1 MGSKSILV
9 VGGGISGITAA
20 LEASEVGYEVFL
32 LEKRPFLG
40 GRVTQ
45 LNQYFPKL
53 CPPNCGLEMN
63 LKRIKNSPY
72 IKCFTQAEVEGI
84 TGQEGDFT
92 VKVKIAPRFVT
103 NKCTACNKCLEACPA
118 ERSDEFNYGL
128 GTTKAIYLPSM
139 FAFPFKYVIDAQAC
153 QGTKCNKCVD
163 ACPYGAIDL
172 NMQPE
177 SMTLQVG
184 AIIWATGYNPYD
196 LTKLTQ
202 YGGGQFKNVVTNVQ
216 MERLAARNGPTG
228 GQILRPSDGKPVE
241 KIAFVQ
247 CAGSRDENHLP
258 FCSAICCMASLKQAT
273 YVREKHPD
281 AQISIFFIDIRA
293 LGRYEDFY
301 NKVMGL
307 GNITLVKG
315 KVGTITEDAAT
326 KDVTVQAEDQEA
338 GRLISE
344 TFDMVV
350 LATGMDPASKN
361 VSIDLPRTADGF
373 VAESVPGIYGA
384 GCSNRPQDVS
394 GAVQDAT
401 AAALKAIQSVVG
413 R

>member
-9 VGGGISGITAA
+9 VGGGISGVTAA

-32 LEKRPFLG
+32 VEKRPYLG

-63 LKRIKNSPY
+63 FKRIKNSPY
-72 IKCFTQAEVEGI
+72 IKFYTQAQVEEI

-92 VKVKIAPRFVT
+92 VKVQLAPRFVT
-103 NKCTACNKCLEACPA
+103 NKCTACDKCTGVCPA
-118 ERSDEFNYGL
+118 ERSNEFNYGL
-128 GTTKAIYLPSM
+128 DTTKAIYLPHM

-153 QGTKCNKCVD
+153 QGTQCGKCVE

-172 NMQPE
+172 NMQPQTL
-177 SMTLQVG
+177 TLQVG
-184 AIIWATGYNPYD
+184 AVIWATGWNPYD
-196 LTKLTQ
+196 VAKLDQ
-202 YGGGQFKNVVTNVQ
+202 YGSGQYKNVITNVQ
-216 MERLAARNGPTG
+216 MERLAAENGPTG
-228 GQILRPSDGKPVE
+228 GKILRPSDGKPVE

-247 CAGSRDENHLP
+247 CAGSRDENHLA
-258 FCSAICCMASLKQAT
+258 FCSGVCCMASLKQAT

-281 AQISIFFIDIRA
+281 AQIYIYFIDIRA
-293 LGRYEDFY
+293 LGRYEDFF
-301 NKVMGL
+301 NRVKSL
-307 GNITLVKG
+307 GNINLVKG
-315 KVGTITEDAAT
+315 KVGTITEDHAT

-338 GRLISE
+338 GRLLSE

-350 LATGMDPASKN
+350 LATGMDPASKT
-361 VSIDLPRTADGF
+361 VSVNLPRTADGF
-373 VAESVPGIYGA
+373 IADSVPGIYGA
-384 GCSNRPQDVS
+384 GCANRPLDVS
-394 GAVQDAT
+394 GSVQDAT
-401 AAALKAIQSVVG
+401 AAALYAIQSVVG